1 LKKDVYNYP
10 GVEIHWCP
18 GCGNFPIM
26 DSLKDALIE
35 LEINP
40 QNFVLVTG
48 IGQAAKT
55 PHFMKVNFVNG
66 LHGRALPVATAIKAV
81 NPTLEVMVVSGD
93 GCMYSEGGNHL
104 IHALR
109 RNVDITVLIHNNFV
123 YGLTKGQASPTS
135 RLGFKTEIQVSGV
148 INKPFN
154 PIAFAISQDAS
165 FVARAFAGDKEE
177 TKEIIKQAIQHKGFA
192 MVDIL
197 QPCVSFNKVNTY
209 KWFKDRIYYLD
220 SDFNSAVQILAFKKA
235 IEEEKFPLGVIYKN
249 TKQST
254 FEENLD
260 VYKEDKNTPI
270 IKRKRDLNKIEKIFL
285 TPQ

>member
-1 LKKDVYNYP
+1 MKRDIYNYP
-10 GVEIHWCP
+10 GVEIHWCS

-35 LEINP
+35 LEIDP
-40 QNFVLVTG
+40 HNFVLVTG
-48 IGQAAKT
+48 IGQAAKIH
-55 PHFMKVNFVNG
+55 HFMKVNFVNG

-81 NPTLEVMVVSGD
+81 NPNLEVMVVSGD

-220 SDFNSAVQILAFKKA
+220 NGFNSSDQILAFSKA
-235 IEEEKFPLGVIYKN
+235 LEEEKFPLGVYRN

-260 VYKEDKNTPI
+260 VYQEDNLTPI